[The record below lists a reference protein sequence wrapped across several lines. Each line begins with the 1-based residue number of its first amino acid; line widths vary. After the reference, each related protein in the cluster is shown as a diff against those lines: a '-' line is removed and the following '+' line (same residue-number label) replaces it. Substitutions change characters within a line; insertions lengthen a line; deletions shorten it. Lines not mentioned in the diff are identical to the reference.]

1 MIIRQFEIN
10 NIRQF
15 VMREIKRYCCKP
27 EVV

>member
-15 VMREIKRYCCKP
+15 VMREIKGDSCKP